1 MCASNLGWSVS
12 KLSLLII
19 LVSTSFGNYPQVLLT
34 IFELVLT
41 WYNHLLVEAILAG
54 LGDLVR
60 RPCVCSRRPCA
71 RAGPVCFCAAVPTS
85 ASTWYMPPCAY
96 PGGLFEGC
104 VWVLAILWSGRASR
118 GPRYLWSALT
128 INNCLFW

>member
-19 LVSTSFGNYPQVLLT
+19 LVSTSFGNYSQVLLT

-71 RAGPVCFCAAVPTS
+71 RAGPVRSAPPSPRLRQLGICRRVLILAACLRVVFGFWLSYGRVARP
-85 ASTWYMPPCAY
+85 
-96 PGGLFEGC
+96 E
-104 VWVLAILWSGRASR
+104 VRAIYGQ
-118 GPRYLWSALT
+118 P
-128 INNCLFW
+128 